1 MAGGDGKSRFGKGFG
16 VVGWGTKVKDLR
28 NEVVILEALGRSGLL
43 VNG

>member
-1 MAGGDGKSRFGKGFG
+1 MAGGDGKSRFVKGFE

-28 NEVVILEALGRSGLL
+28 NEVVILEALGRNDQL